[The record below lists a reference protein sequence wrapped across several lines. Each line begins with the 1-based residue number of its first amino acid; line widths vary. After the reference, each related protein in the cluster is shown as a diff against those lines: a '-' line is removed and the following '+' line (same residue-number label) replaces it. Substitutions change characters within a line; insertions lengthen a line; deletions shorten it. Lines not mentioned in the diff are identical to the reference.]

1 MIDPT
6 PYPVS
11 GAWRPGDDPGRRRFL
26 TIAADRP
33 FALDHGGRLH
43 DVAIAYET
51 WGELDATGSN
61 AVLVCH
67 AWTGDS
73 HLAGPGR
80 PRPSHA
86 GLVGGRR
93 RPGAADRHRTAT
105 SSSAPTCSAGARARP
120 GRRRSIPSTGRP
132 YGSAFPMITI
142 RDMVRAQAR
151 LADHLGV
158 ERWLSVLGGSMGG
171 MQVLEWAI
179 TYPERVQSIVSNR
192 NLCTSN
198 GTTDRLGR
206 HRPTG
211 HSPRSPLAGRR
222 LLRRL
227 ARRRAPRGA
236 GHRPHGG
243 AGDVPLRQR
252 VHRPLRSRAGRA
264 TRHDE
269 PGLWQ
274 RFEVE
279 RYLDH
284 HGVKLVR
291 RFDANSYL
299 VIGKAMDLHDV
310 GKGRGGLESG
320 IARIRVPTL
329 VLGINSDILYP
340 DLPAASDPPAPR
352 PQRHAD
358 GAGGD
363 RFAARSRCLPDQRRP
378 GGRGDRRLPRRGGQD
393 ADDRASPDTIAIT
406 SGRSHAGGALGS
418 VLHASAVWQVDSLEE
433 HRQTG
438 YGGPRRP
445 VLRSVRQP
453 DRHRL
458 RAGGGR
464 AGGCRGRPGV
474 RLGHGRRRLARAGAV
489 LDG

>member
-73 HLAGPGR
+73 HVAGPAGR
-80 PRPSHA
+80 GHPTP
-86 GLVGGRR
+86 GWWEGVVG
-93 RPGAADRHRTAT
+93 PALPIDTERHFVVCANVLGGCQGSTGPA
-105 SSSAPTCSAGARARP
+105 
-120 GRRRSIPSTGRP
+120 SIDPETGRP

-179 TYPERVQSIVSNR
+179 TYPERVQSIVPIAT
-192 NLCTSN
+192 CAQATAQQIAW
-198 GTTDRLGR
+198 G
-206 HRPTG
+206 
-211 HSPRSPLAGRR
+211 AIGRR
-222 LLRRL
+222 AIRL
-227 ARRRAPRGA
+227 DPRWRGGDYYDASPGDGPHEGLAIARMVAQ
-236 GHRPHGG
+236 
-243 AGDVPLRQR
+243 VTF
-252 VHRPLRSRAGRA
+252 RSDNAFSDRFGRELA
-264 TRHDE
+264 EDEHDQ

-340 DLPAASDPPAPR
+340 IYQ
-352 PQRHAD
+352 QRQIHQ
-358 GAGGD
+358 
-363 RFAARSRCLPDQRRP
+363 L
-378 GGRGDRRLPRRGGQD
+378 
-393 ADDRASPDTIAIT
+393 
-406 SGRSHAGGALGS
+406 
-418 VLHASAVWQVDSLEE
+418 
-433 HRQTG
+433 
-438 YGGPRRP
+438 
-445 VLRSVRQP
+445 
-453 DRHRL
+453 
-458 RAGGGR
+458 
-464 AGGCRGRPGV
+464 
-474 RLGHGRRRLARAGAV
+474 LARNGTPTELVEIDSPHGHDAFLINVDQVAEAV
-489 LDG
+489 GVFLDEVAKRR